1 MAPEFKLLMVLV
13 CMIFVIIIAVGAGL
27 LWSVLGHERAASV
40 KAAGVTFL
48 SLAGVTVA
56 LLQLL
61 L

>member
-1 MAPEFKLLMVLV
+1 MV
-13 CMIFVIIIAVGAGL
+13 FVIIIAVGAGL
-27 LWSVLGHERAASV
+27 LWSVLGHERSASV

>member
-1 MAPEFKLLMVLV
+1 MAPEFKLLLVLV
-13 CMIFVIIIAVGAGL
+13 CMIFVIIIAAGAGL
-27 LWSVLGHERAASV
+27 LWSVLGQERSACV

-56 LLQLL
+56 MLQLL

>member
-1 MAPEFKLLMVLV
+1 
-13 CMIFVIIIAVGAGL
+13 MIFVIVIAAGAGL
-27 LWSVLGHERAASV
+27 LWSALGHERSASV